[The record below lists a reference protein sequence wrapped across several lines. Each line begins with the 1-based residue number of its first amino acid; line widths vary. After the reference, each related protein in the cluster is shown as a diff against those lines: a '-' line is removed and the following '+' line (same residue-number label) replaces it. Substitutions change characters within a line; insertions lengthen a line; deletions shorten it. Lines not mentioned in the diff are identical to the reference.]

1 MDLKA
6 LIAGRDAIISDLK
19 ISLKTN
25 TVDAAVAARPVALQQ
40 ARIDT
45 LNARIAALQQAK
57 SDQAA
62 RIDTSIADLRDEIS
76 GLETQL
82 KSSKAQLAQVEK
94 AVPTEP
100 KTKTTA
106 TRKKPTA

>member
-25 TVDAAVAARPVALQQ
+25 TVDAAVAARPVALQR

-45 LNARIAALQQAK
+45 LKARIAALQQAK

-82 KSSKAQLAQVEK
+82 KSSKTQLAQVGK
-94 AVPTEP
+94 AVSAE